1 MILFKKAL
9 TGVFILFSICMFI
22 IINSKAEASE
32 GFKKD
37 QTAGTK
43 YICYTKEAIMRL
55 SFYDIDNK
63 IESIATAR
71 ALVSAGLCEYYPQG
85 LLIKVRE
92 VIHEYIDYNKFVV
105 QVLSCVNPKSI
116 REDSPIVYTA
126 AYKQL
131 ATDLPFFDKDGKE
144 EKLEELKV

>member
-1 MILFKKAL
+1 MTLFRKAL
-9 TGVFILFSICMFI
+9 VSILILFSICMFI

-37 QTAGTK
+37 QVAGTK
-43 YICYTKEAIMRL
+43 YICYTKKAIMRL
-55 SFYDIDNK
+55 SFYDVDNK

-92 VIHEYIDYNKFVV
+92 VIYEYTDYNKFVV
-105 QVLSCVNPKSI
+105 QVLSCVNPDST

-126 AYKQL
+126 AYKAL
-131 ATDLPFFDKDGKE
+131 ANNLPLFDNDEKE
-144 EKLEELKV
+144 EKPEELKV

>member
-1 MILFKKAL
+1 MILFKKAF

-37 QTAGTK
+37 QIAGTK
-43 YICYTKEAIMRL
+43 YICYTKEAIMKL

-116 REDSPIVYTA
+116 KEDSPIVYTA